1 MLSFQSILNKKY
13 LQSFLLTASNPPPQ
27 SSGSSAD
34 PSGTWLQVTKTLAFK
49 VSLDGI
55 LRDRVEA

>member
-13 LQSFLLTASNPPPQ
+13 LQSFLLTASNPPQ